1 MADGMNPF
9 EAYGQL
15 HPTNDLRSQRLGW
28 QMMHTM
34 DQGMGLPRTHFAGRM
49 GGGGQDPITSTM
61 LAQNANVPDYSQFT
75 YDPGLNAQ
83 ARSMGITPL
92 SPNQVNPNAIFSN
105 QGFMG
110 AHPRLARMLEGGL
123 FGAAATRG
131 SDTIGEGISNVASGF
146 IEGRQAR
153 QGVINRQFEKP
164 FQSYGMLES
173 LRDMKQKRELQESQ
187 IQEQRSLA
195 DLHKAQI
202 DAVGKG
208 EYHTTPITKGDA
220 GYVKTNTITG
230 ETQYVQNPDYD
241 PEAQRK
247 AIGAGT
253 DFDRQVDLVNAER
266 AKKGLPPMNSEG
278 RMQEWQRWNSSRAA
292 GAGEGGLPSKEE
304 SKQLDWVDGSIAQ
317 KEARRAFAAQ
327 PNHNLKDWP
336 DFYDNWKQQKRSE
349 IHKSYVEGK
358 QWNPPNSST
367 NPSGT
372 ATPKKG
378 TGKSLVDE
386 VIGGA
391 GVGKPGPT
399 SQNMSPIPSRAI
411 DLNAAEQNQ
420 QAGLM
425 NALGPTL
432 SIPNLASWNPFQ

>member
-1 MADGMNPF
+1 
-9 EAYGQL
+9 
-15 HPTNDLRSQRLGW
+15 
-28 QMMHTM
+28 
-34 DQGMGLPRTHFAGRM
+34 
-49 GGGGQDPITSTM
+49 
-61 LAQNANVPDYSQFT
+61 
-75 YDPGLNAQ
+75 
-83 ARSMGITPL
+83 
-92 SPNQVNPNAIFSN
+92 
-105 QGFMG
+105 
-110 AHPRLARMLEGGL
+110 
-123 FGAAATRG
+123 
-131 SDTIGEGISNVASGF
+131 
-146 IEGRQAR
+146 
-153 QGVINRQFEKP
+153 
-164 FQSYGMLES
+164 MLES

-230 ETQYVQNPDYD
+230 ETQYIQNPDYD

-278 RMQEWQRWNSSRAA
+278 RMQEWQRWNSNRAA
-292 GAGEGGLPSKEE
+292 GTGEGALPSKEE

-358 QWNPPNSST
+358 QWNPPNSSA

-378 TGKSLVDE
+378 TGKSLVHE